1 MIVRCEE
8 CGKKY
13 RIDETKLKGKK
24 ARVKCKSCHSMIEI
38 ITPEPVEPVEEKEQV
53 SEDLVSLS
61 SIAETVPKD
70 ETLAQEFRPPISEEP
85 VRKQPPAGLKSGLK
99 PELKPTDMPKKKTSA
114 LSGLTIGIK
123 LLIMFLAFVI
133 IMGSVLAFVYLKYV
147 PPLLSEQISLRT
159 YSISRSFSAA
169 VLQPL
174 LLRNYLRVNQTA
186 ENNSTLP
193 GVAYVSAINKKG
205 IVVAGIFGDLK
216 RFSPGFVAK
225 VKREG
230 FPRELSLKNR
240 IPRGK
245 KESAKDFL
253 IGGQTIHDVAVSIG
267 DTGGEAHVGI
277 FTEDVDKA
285 VRKSMIPLFIILA
298 AMAILGSL
306 SFLIIARNISGP
318 IRVLTNEAQRISLG
332 EIDHPISIKGGGEIA
347 ELAAS
352 LERMRFSV
360 QSAIERLRNR

>member
-24 ARVKCKSCHSMIEI
+24 ASVKCKSCDSMIEI
-38 ITPEPVEPVEEKEQV
+38 IIPEPVESVEEKEQI

-61 SIAETVPKD
+61 SISESAPKD

-85 VRKQPPAGLKSGLK
+85 VSKQPPAGLKS
-99 PELKPTDMPKKKTSA
+99 ELKPKDMPKRKTSG
-114 LSGLTIGIK
+114 LRGLTIGIK

-147 PPLLSEQISLRT
+147 PSLMSEQIGLRT

-186 ENNSTLP
+186 ENNSKLP
-193 GVAYVSAINKKG
+193 GVAYISVLNKKG
-205 IVVAGIFGDLK
+205 IVIAGIFGDLK
-216 RFSPGFVAK
+216 RFSPDFTAR
-225 VKREG
+225 VKKQG
-230 FPRELSLKNR
+230 FPKEIPLQNR

-245 KESAKDFL
+245 KESSKDL
-253 IGGQTIHDVAVSIG
+253 IVGGQKIHDVAVPIG
-267 DTGGEAHVGI
+267 NTGGEAHVGI

-285 VRKSMIPLFIILA
+285 VRESMIPLLIILA

-306 SFLIIARNISGP
+306 SFLMVARNISGP
-318 IRVLTNEAQRISLG
+318 IRALTDEAQRISLG
-332 EIDHPISIKGGGEIA
+332 EIDRPISVKGGGEIA

-360 QSAIERLRNR
+360 QSAIERLRSR

>member
-13 RIDETKLKGKK
+13 RIDETKLKGEK
-24 ARVKCKSCHSMIEI
+24 ARVKCKSCDSVIEI
-38 ITPEPVEPVEEKEQV
+38 IKPEPVEEKEQI
-53 SEDLVSLS
+53 SEDLVSLT
-61 SIAETVPKD
+61 SISGTAPKD

-99 PELKPTDMPKKKTSA
+99 QKDVSKRKTSGLRG
-114 LSGLTIGIK
+114 LSIGIK
-123 LLIMFLAFVI
+123 LLLMFLVSVI

-147 PPLLSEQISLRT
+147 PSLMSEQIGLRT

-186 ENNSTLP
+186 ENNSKLP
-193 GVAYVSAINKKG
+193 GVAYISVLNKKG
-205 IVVAGIFGDLK
+205 IVIAGIFGDLK
-216 RFSPGFVAK
+216 RFSPDFAAR
-225 VKREG
+225 VKKQG
-230 FPRELSLKNR
+230 FPKEIPLQNR

-245 KESAKDFL
+245 KESAKDL
-253 IGGQTIHDVAVSIG
+253 IVGGQKIHDVAVPIG
-267 DTGGEAHVGI
+267 NTGGEAHVGI

-285 VRKSMIPLFIILA
+285 VRESMIPLLIILA

-306 SFLIIARNISGP
+306 SFLMVARNISGP
-318 IRVLTNEAQRISLG
+318 IRSLTDEAQRISLG
-332 EIDHPISIKGGGEIA
+332 EIDHPISVKGGGEIA